1 MSQELVPR
9 TPPRPPDSGAGGAG
23 ARAALSGLVRSAA
36 SAWIRTAGWSLGVS
50 FRLARTTGD
59 PQAASALAQDVVR
72 DLQNLARE
80 LLGVSDLRLE
90 ERIKRLLPPA
100 AAPVQAR
107 NRNGILDPEA
117 LRDQAAELLRQAA
130 DVNFAQSA
138 HPAYAQLLLELAPD
152 EARIL
157 RLLAA
162 EGPQPAVDVRST
174 QLVGSGEVV
183 AEGLNMI
190 GAEAGVRHPERVE
203 AYLVNLTR
211 LGLVRFSAKPLD
223 DPITYQVLEAQP
235 HVLEAVRGASRAR
248 TLHRSLRLT
257 PFGENFCDVCL
268 PIDVDEI
275 DLATE

>member
-9 TPPRPPDSGAGGAG
+9 TPPRPPDSGGGGGG
-23 ARAALSGLVRSAA
+23 ARAALTGLARSAA
-36 SAWIRTAGWSLGVS
+36 GAWIRTAGWSLGVS
-50 FRLARTTGD
+50 FRLVRATGD
-59 PQAASALAQDVVR
+59 PQAASAAAQDLVR

-107 NRNGILDPEA
+107 DKDGVMDPEA
-117 LRDQAAELLRQAA
+117 LRNQAAELLRQAA

-138 HPAYAQLLLELAPD
+138 HPAYAQILLELAPD

-162 EGPQPAVDVRST
+162 GGPQPAVDVRST
-174 QLVGSGEVV
+174 QLVGSGGVV

-190 GAEAGVRHPERVE
+190 GAEAGVRHSDRVE

-223 DPITYQVLEAQP
+223 DAITYQVLEAQP

-248 TLHRSLRLT
+248 TVHRSLRLT
-257 PFGENFCDVCL
+257 PFGQNFCDVCL
-268 PIDVDEI
+268 PIDVEDIE
-275 DLATE
+275 LSTE